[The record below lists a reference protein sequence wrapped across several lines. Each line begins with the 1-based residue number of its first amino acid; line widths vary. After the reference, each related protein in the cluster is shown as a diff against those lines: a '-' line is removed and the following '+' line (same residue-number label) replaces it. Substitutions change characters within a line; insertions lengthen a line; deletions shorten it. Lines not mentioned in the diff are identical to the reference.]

1 MEYIITNRETKEV
14 VETISVGWLND
25 YLNLNQDIPSLRNS
39 CEKKI
44 HELKIELEEIRKDQD
59 SKFPEIK
66 KRVLEE
72 VEKTANLV
80 EILNLIGSLNETYT
94 KKMYTTYR
102 EHVVWYVK
110 TRLEKLERLE
120 TCLGCYMDEKKYE
133 GMLYFIK

>member
-25 YLNLNQDIPSLRNS
+25 YLNLKQDIPSLRNS

-44 HELKIELEEIRKDQD
+44 HELKIELQEIRNDQD

-80 EILNLIGSLNETYT
+80 EILNLIGSLSENYT

-102 EHVVWYVK
+102 EDEVWYVK
-110 TRLEKLERLE
+110 TTLEKLERLE
-120 TCLGCYMDEKKYE
+120 TYLGSYMDEKKYE

>member
-14 VETISVGWLND
+14 VETIFVGWLDN
-25 YLNLNQDIPSLRNS
+25 YINLNQDIPSLRNS

-44 HELKIELEEIRKDQD
+44 HELKIELQEIRKVQD

-80 EILNLIGSLNETYT
+80 EILNLIGSLGETYT

-102 EHVVWYVK
+102 EDEVWIVNA
-110 TRLEKLERLE
+110 TLEKLERLE
-120 TCLGCYMDEKKYE
+120 TYLGWYMDEKKYE
-133 GMLYFIK
+133 GTLSCK